1 MEQGGLGGSAL
12 SPPPTLLPAG
22 PGQSPGGGPGGK
34 IPGKFRVFNPKDT
47 LDRLIS
53 IPFQKQIIK
62 KEHNINAHS
71 SQNFA
76 YLVFRVPFWQFCV
89 NFERQI
95 AYEIGLH
102 FVIV

>member
-47 LDRLIS
+47 LD
-53 IPFQKQIIK
+53 
-62 KEHNINAHS
+62 
-71 SQNFA
+71 
-76 YLVFRVPFWQFCV
+76 
-89 NFERQI
+89 
-95 AYEIGLH
+95 
-102 FVIV
+102 